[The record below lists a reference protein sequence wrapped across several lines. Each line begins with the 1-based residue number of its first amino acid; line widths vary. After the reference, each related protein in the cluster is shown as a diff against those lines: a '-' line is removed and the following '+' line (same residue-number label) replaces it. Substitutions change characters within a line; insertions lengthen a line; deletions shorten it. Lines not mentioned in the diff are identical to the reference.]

1 MFGLN
6 QEREVAY
13 TALADGLV
21 LSFVWLLFAST
32 NQWMS
37 LYTPLAVPSSIYVV
51 GLIHLLVWMTVSLFA
66 GMYQKLFLISRI
78 DEVFRVGATTL
89 LGIVAFMILRLSTV
103 DLTASDSVF
112 AAISIVL
119 PYGGLVGGGL
129 LTNRLVIRTIQ
140 RSYAKRGKGLHR
152 AVIVGTGSTAKMIG
166 EQLNQYKTLGM
177 QVLGYYSVNGEIP
190 EVEKGDILGDV
201 EEFREM
207 AAEMNVKDVIIALEK
222 EQQEKWLP
230 VVSSVD
236 DPKVTLKMLPDFHQM
251 VGGYAKTHQ
260 IFGLPLVDIQ
270 PADMPTWEW
279 FIKRSVDILAS
290 AVVLIALFPLIVVL
304 AILVRL
310 SSEGPA
316 IYKQKRVGKH
326 GREFTMYKF
335 RSMVNNAEAETG
347 PIWATDDDP
356 RVTNVG
362 SWLRKTRLDE
372 IPQFFNV
379 LFGDMS
385 LVGPRPE
392 RPHFVKKYERS
403 IPLYSRRLRVKPGI
417 TGWAQVKWKYDESFD
432 DVKERTKYDLFYV
445 ENISLRLD
453 VKILIN
459 TLFVILRAEGK

>member
-1 MFGLN
+1 
-6 QEREVAY
+6 
-13 TALADGLV
+13 
-21 LSFVWLLFAST
+21 
-32 NQWMS
+32 
-37 LYTPLAVPSSIYVV
+37 
-51 GLIHLLVWMTVSLFA
+51 
-66 GMYQKLFLISRI
+66 
-78 DEVFRVGATTL
+78 
-89 LGIVAFMILRLSTV
+89 
-103 DLTASDSVF
+103 
-112 AAISIVL
+112 
-119 PYGGLVGGGL
+119 
-129 LTNRLVIRTIQ
+129 
-140 RSYAKRGKGLHR
+140 
-152 AVIVGTGSTAKMIG
+152 MIG
-166 EQLNQYKTLGM
+166 QQLDQYKTLGM
-177 QVLGYYSVNGEIP
+177 QVLGYYSVNGEVP
-190 EVEKGDILGDV
+190 EVDKGDILGDV
-201 EEFREM
+201 EEFRAM
-207 AAEMNVKDVIIALEK
+207 AAEMRVQDVIIALEK

-270 PADMPTWEW
+270 PAEMPTWEW
-279 FIKRSVDILAS
+279 FVKRSLDVLVS
-290 AVVLIALFPLIVVL
+290 AVVLVALLPLILIL
-304 AILVRL
+304 AIVVRL
-310 SSEGPA
+310 TSEGPA
-316 IYKQKRVGKH
+316 IYKQLRVGKH

-335 RSMVNNAEAETG
+335 RSMVNNAEANTG

-356 RVTNVG
+356 RVTRIG
-362 SWLRKTRLDE
+362 YWLRKTRLDE

-453 VKILIN
+453 VKILMN
-459 TLFVILRAEGK
+459 TLFVVLRAEGK

>member
-1 MFGLN
+1 
-6 QEREVAY
+6 
-13 TALADGLV
+13 
-21 LSFVWLLFAST
+21 
-32 NQWMS
+32 
-37 LYTPLAVPSSIYVV
+37 
-51 GLIHLLVWMTVSLFA
+51 
-66 GMYQKLFLISRI
+66 
-78 DEVFRVGATTL
+78 
-89 LGIVAFMILRLSTV
+89 
-103 DLTASDSVF
+103 
-112 AAISIVL
+112 
-119 PYGGLVGGGL
+119 
-129 LTNRLVIRTIQ
+129 
-140 RSYAKRGKGLHR
+140 
-152 AVIVGTGSTAKMIG
+152 MIG
-166 EQLNQYKTLGM
+166 QQLDQYKTLGM
-177 QVLGYYSVNGEIP
+177 QVLGYYSVNGEVR
-190 EVEKGDILGDV
+190 EVDKRDILGDV
-201 EEFREM
+201 EEFRAM
-207 AAEMNVKDVIIALEK
+207 AAEMRVQDVIIALEK

-270 PADMPTWEW
+270 PAEMPTWEW
-279 FIKRSVDILAS
+279 FVKRSLDVLVS
-290 AVVLIALFPLIVVL
+290 AVVLVALLPLILIL
-304 AILVRL
+304 AIVVRL
-310 SSEGPA
+310 TSEGPA
-316 IYKQKRVGKH
+316 IYKQLRVGKH

-335 RSMVNNAEAETG
+335 RSMVNNAEANTG

-356 RVTNVG
+356 RVTRIG
-362 SWLRKTRLDE
+362 YWLRKTRLDE

-459 TLFVILRAEGK
+459 TLFVVLRAEGK

>member
-13 TALADGLV
+13 TALADGLM
-21 LSFVWLLFAST
+21 LSFVWLLFAGS
-32 NQWMS
+32 NQWVT
-37 LYTPLAVPSSIYVV
+37 LYTPLGFPSSLYLV
-51 GLIHLLVWMTVSLFA
+51 GFIHLVVWMTISLFA
-66 GMYQKLFLISRI
+66 GMYKKLFLISRI
-78 DEVFRVGATTL
+78 DEVFRVGATAL
-89 LGIVAFMILRLSTV
+89 IGVFVFLVLRLSTV
-103 DLTASDSVF
+103 NLTASESVF
-112 AAISIVL
+112 SAISIVI
-119 PYGGLVGGGL
+119 PYVGLVGGGL
-129 LTNRLVIRTIQ
+129 LVNRLVIRTIQ
-140 RSYAKRGKGLHR
+140 RAYAKRGKGLHR
-152 AVIVGTGSTAKMIG
+152 AVIVGTGGTAKMIG
-166 EQLNQYKTLGM
+166 QQLDQYKTLGM
-177 QVLGYYSVNGEIP
+177 QVLGYYSVNGEVP
-190 EVEKGDILGDV
+190 EVDKGDILGDV
-201 EEFREM
+201 EEFRAM
-207 AAEMNVKDVIIALEK
+207 AAEMRVQDVIIALEK

-270 PADMPTWEW
+270 PAEMPTWEW
-279 FIKRSVDILAS
+279 FVKRSLDVLVS
-290 AVVLIALFPLIVVL
+290 AVVLVVLLPLILIL
-304 AILVRL
+304 AIVVRL
-310 SSEGPA
+310 TSEGPA

-335 RSMVNNAEAETG
+335 RSMVNNAEADTG

-356 RVTNVG
+356 RVTRLG
-362 SWLRKTRLDE
+362 YWLRKTRLDE

-379 LFGDMS
+379 FFGDMS

-453 VKILIN
+453 VKILMN
-459 TLFVILRAEGK
+459 TLFVVLRAEGK

>member
-1 MFGLN
+1 
-6 QEREVAY
+6 
-13 TALADGLV
+13 
-21 LSFVWLLFAST
+21 
-32 NQWMS
+32 
-37 LYTPLAVPSSIYVV
+37 
-51 GLIHLLVWMTVSLFA
+51 
-66 GMYQKLFLISRI
+66 
-78 DEVFRVGATTL
+78 
-89 LGIVAFMILRLSTV
+89 
-103 DLTASDSVF
+103 
-112 AAISIVL
+112 
-119 PYGGLVGGGL
+119 
-129 LTNRLVIRTIQ
+129 
-140 RSYAKRGKGLHR
+140 
-152 AVIVGTGSTAKMIG
+152 
-166 EQLNQYKTLGM
+166 
-177 QVLGYYSVNGEIP
+177 
-190 EVEKGDILGDV
+190 
-201 EEFREM
+201 M
-207 AAEMNVKDVIIALEK
+207 AAEMRVQDVIIALEK

-270 PADMPTWEW
+270 PAEMPTWEW
-279 FIKRSVDILAS
+279 FVKRSLDVLVS
-290 AVVLIALFPLIVVL
+290 AVVLVVLLPLILIL
-304 AILVRL
+304 AIAVRL
-310 SSEGPA
+310 TSEGPA
-316 IYKQKRVGKH
+316 IYKQQRVGKH

-335 RSMVNNAEAETG
+335 RSMVNNAEANTG

-356 RVTNVG
+356 RVTRIG
-362 SWLRKTRLDE
+362 YWLRKTRLDE

-453 VKILIN
+453 VKILMN
-459 TLFVILRAEGK
+459 TLFVVLRAEGK